1 VTGIITMTSADEST
15 KTIATVVPRIYI
27 SLPKGVPVDITL
39 SAEDSP
45 VERELVADLVIFY
58 AFDVGSPYELVAN
71 RDLVRLG
78 VSPYELHE
86 HALANLRALNL
97 DVRAHQG
104 ERPLMLT
111 AGGNFEATLILLPEF
126 WESIAE
132 MVRGQIVVSVPG
144 RDLLL
149 VAGDADPENLGELRR
164 VTSNAIERAAKPL
177 SRAFLRWTGTQW
189 EHYSGFAG

>member
-1 VTGIITMTSADEST
+1 MTGIVTMTSFDEST
-15 KTIATVVPRIYI
+15 RTLASVVPRIYVN
-27 SLPKGVPVDITL
+27 LPKGVSADTTL

-45 VERELVADLVIFY
+45 VERDLVADLVIFY
-58 AFDVGSPYELVAN
+58 AFDVGSHYELVAN

-86 HALANLRALNL
+86 HALANLRAVNL
-97 DVRAHQG
+97 EVRAHQG
-104 ERPLMLT
+104 ERTMMLT
-111 AGGNFEATLILLPEF
+111 TGGNYEATLILLPEI

-149 VAGDADPENLGELRR
+149 VAGDADPENLAELRR
-164 VTSNAIERAAKPL
+164 VTSNAIERAEKPL
-177 SRAFLRWTGTQW
+177 SRAFLRWNGAQW